1 MEEEYFKYYKT
12 ISWSNGYFRKGD
24 VVYISNKGRVK
35 INEHLV
41 LPKITSNGYYRVAGV
56 FIHRAVA
63 ELFIPNPEN
72 KSCVDHIN
80 TIRTDNRVD
89 NLRWTT
95 QKENCNNP
103 LSIENYKKAQ
113 VGKQLSADTRMKV
126 SNSNKGKHSSPKSEE
141 TKRKISEALKGRK
154 ISDEHKKH
162 ISEGMKK

>member
-1 MEEEYFKYYKT
+1 MEEEIWKVYKEYDHRWGHT
-12 ISWSNGYFRKGD
+12 VYHKTFEVSNC
-24 VVYISNKGRVK
+24 GRVRVNGK
-35 INEHLV
+35 IVEPYINH
-41 LPKITSNGYYRVAGV
+41 GYLHISG
-56 FIHRAVA
+56 FDIHRAVA

-72 KSCVDHIN
+72 KPCVDHIN